1 MPITDIEQQE
11 AIIDRML
18 KMIPA
23 HVISRELS
31 LEVSDVID
39 VIQGYREKFD
49 EKIKSTP
56 DLLDRKLEH
65 VFKSLEAY
73 DKVKQEAWKMYEGTG
88 TDNGN
93 VRAKFLKLVMEAES
107 NRDSILQLL
116 GTDKESSARLALA
129 QAAQGQFIGIVKQV
143 VSGCP
148 KCANALRQ
156 ALSASRISVVVDDH
170 RPTPAAMIETVTGN
184 GTTGG

>member
-1 MPITDIEQQE
+1 MATLNVDQQE
-11 AIIDRML
+11 AVIDRML

-23 HVISRELS
+23 HVIARELQ
-31 LEVSDVID
+31 LEISDVID

-49 EKIKSTP
+49 AKIQSTP

-73 DKVKQEAWKMYEGTG
+73 DKVKQEAWKMYESTKD
-88 TDNGN
+88 DNGN
-93 VRAKFLKLVMEAES
+93 VKAKFLKLVMEAEGS
-107 NRDSILQLL
+107 RDSILQLL
-116 GTDKESSARLALA
+116 GTDQSSAGRAAMAAAA
-129 QAAQGQFIGIVKQV
+129 QAQFIGIVKQV

-156 ALSASRISVVVDDH
+156 ALSASRMTVVVEDH
-170 RPTPAAMIETVTGN
+170 RPVNQSLIETI
-184 GTTGG
+184 TGGNSG

>member
-1 MPITDIEQQE
+1 MPITDVEQQE

-23 HVISRELS
+23 HVIARELS
-31 LEVSDVID
+31 FGVSDVID
-39 VIQGYREKFD
+39 VIQGYKERFD
-49 EKIKSTP
+49 EKVKSTP

-73 DKVKQEAWKMYEGTG
+73 DKVKQEAWRLYET
-88 TDNGN
+88 TRDDNGN
-93 VRAKFLKLVMEAES
+93 VKAKFLKLVMEAES

-116 GTDKESSARLALA
+116 GTDKESSARAELARVA
-129 QAAQGQFIGIVKQV
+129 QNQFIGIVKQV

-156 ALSASRISVVVDDH
+156 ALQSSRLVVAVDDH
-170 RPTPAAMIETVTGN
+170 RPDNQAMIEVVTSGQK
-184 GTTGG
+184 

>member
-1 MPITDIEQQE
+1 MSITNIEQQE
-11 AIIDRML
+11 AIIDQML

-23 HVISRELS
+23 HVIARELS

-39 VIQGYREKFD
+39 IIQGYREKFD
-49 EKIKSTP
+49 EKVKSTP

-73 DKVKQEAWKMYEGTG
+73 DKVKQEAWKMYEGSDV
-88 TDNGN
+88 DNGN

-116 GTDKESSARLALA
+116 GTDKESSARLQLA

-148 KCANALRQ
+148 KCASALRQ
-156 ALSASRISVVVDDH
+156 ALNASRMSVVVEDH
-170 RPTPAAMIETVTGN
+170 RPIPAAMIETISGTGTN
-184 GTTGG
+184 G

>member
-1 MPITDIEQQE
+1 VPITDIEHRE
-11 AIIDRML
+11 AVVDRML

-23 HVISRELS
+23 HVIARELN

-39 VIQGYREKFD
+39 VMQEYRTKFD
-49 EKIKSTP
+49 EKVRSTP

-73 DKVKQEAWKMYEGTG
+73 DKVKQEAWKMYESTG
-88 TDNGN
+88 AENGN
-93 VRAKFLKLVMEAES
+93 VKAKFLKLVMEAES
-107 NRDSILQLL
+107 NRDAILQLL
-116 GTDKESSARLALA
+116 GTDKESSARAELARVA
-129 QAAQGQFIGIVKQV
+129 QNQFIGIVKQV

-156 ALSASRISVVVDDH
+156 ALQSNRIVVSVDDH
-170 RPTPAAMIETVTGN
+170 RPDNMAMIEVVTG
-184 GTTGG
+184 GQKI